1 MIYPIDVHSNV
12 VNTRKLVGRDRTAVI
27 LQLFLF
33 ANIGLF
39 FLLRF
44 IFGQLLQMDM
54 AFAWIAQIA
63 ICVICGVFI
72 FRVFIFKEDE
82 KIREYESS
90 DSDSFSKY
98 LNIRKDS
105 EYHKVIAGRDVHLY
119 EFTNGCTS
127 CVICCKF
134 GSNDNTKANSTA
146 QLLNTL
152 VGLVHSYNYEIR
164 FAALPEKF
172 ENSKEFRAYV
182 NSVNEVE
189 DIRLGKA
196 LRQIADC
203 SLNVSK
209 AKSNVDAIYIIIKT
223 DSAYK
228 RGELENVITAF
239 FKQLDETI
247 TCFRS
252 VSLLDMDELLEFFRD
267 FSTVEALD
275 ISMTKAL
282 DMIDMLDTNY
292 AKAVGIYSFGSDEGK
307 VLRNDRVLEAPFY
320 SNERSIKND

>member
-27 LQLFLF
+27 IQLFLF

-54 AFAWIAQIA
+54 AFAWIAQIV
-63 ICVICGVFI
+63 ICVICGIFI

-82 KIREYESS
+82 KVREYESS

-105 EYHKVIAGRDVHLY
+105 EYHKVVAGHDINLY
-119 EFTNGCTS
+119 EFTNGCAS

-134 GSNDNTKANSTA
+134 GSNDNSKANSTA

-152 VGLVHSYNYEIR
+152 VGLIYTYNYEIR
-164 FAALPEKF
+164 FVSLPEKF
-172 ENSKEFRAYV
+172 ENSKEFKQYI
-182 NSVNEVE
+182 NSVNAVE

-196 LRQIADC
+196 LRQVADC
-203 SLNVSK
+203 ALNVSK
-209 AKSNVDAIYIIIKT
+209 NKSNVDAIYIVIKT
-223 DSAYK
+223 DTTYK
-228 RGELENVITAF
+228 RGELENVVSTF
-239 FKQLDETI
+239 FKQLDETV
-247 TCFRS
+247 TSFRS
-252 VSLLDMDELLEFFRD
+252 VNTLDMDELLEFFRD

-282 DMIDMLDTNY
+282 DMIDMLDTDY
-292 AKAVGIYSFGSDEGK
+292 AKAIGIYSFSSDEGK
-307 VLRNDRVLEAPFY
+307 TLCNDKVIEAPFY
-320 SNERSIKND
+320 SNERSITYD